1 MRKLCDM
8 ATKLSQKKPWCK
20 FMMMMTFMKVKG
32 HQRLNVVNVALWLP
46 NLVRKNPWCKFMMVM
61 TFMKVRGHQR
71 SNVVNFELWL
81 PNLVNRIAN
90 ASFKWWWPSRLRHF
104 NECFRLT
111 LLCPCKGHSHV
122 LFSLCLSLCIYMR
135 RLIKSGY
142 AVGCFYLLFFSPNI
156 LHLFFMLTGY
166 DYPKWDS
173 SGLIFLFSLIF
184 WPRKTCLTERERKKE
199 KGASIFSLF
208 NLLQKQHHKIELYGK
223 SNMNN

>member
-1 MRKLCDM
+1 MEVKGHQRSNVVNYVLWLPNLVRRILDASLWWWWPSWRSKVIRGQMRKLCDM

-46 NLVRKNPWCKFMMVM
+46 NLVRKNPWCKFMMMM

-81 PNLVNRIAN
+81 PNFNRIAN

-111 LLCPCKGHSHV
+111 LLVPLQRAQS
-122 LFSLCLSLCIYMR
+122 CLVTY
-135 RLIKSGY
+135 
-142 AVGCFYLLFFSPNI
+142 CFAYS
-156 LHLFFMLTGY
+156 T
-166 DYPKWDS
+166 
-173 SGLIFLFSLIF
+173 
-184 WPRKTCLTERERKKE
+184 
-199 KGASIFSLF
+199 
-208 NLLQKQHHKIELYGK
+208 
-223 SNMNN
+223 